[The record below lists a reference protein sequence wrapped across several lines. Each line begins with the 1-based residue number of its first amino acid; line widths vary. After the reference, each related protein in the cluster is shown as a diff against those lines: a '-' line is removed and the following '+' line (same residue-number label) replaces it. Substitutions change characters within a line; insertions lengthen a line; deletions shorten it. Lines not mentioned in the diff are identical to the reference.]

1 MSNINTAISTSD
13 EQLFTELTPEEGA
26 VVEGGSSLRLISL
39 TPVGNPFE
47 NDPAILVG
55 TRQVFSDQNVNDTR
69 LFSNTA
75 YEFGFDTI
83 VSIWDQD
90 NGAASDDLLGYRD
103 ATSAQA
109 GTGVQTLNALND
121 QGQGY
126 RLLYQVL

>member
-1 MSNINTAISTSD
+1 
-13 EQLFTELTPEEGA
+13 
-26 VVEGGSSLRLISL
+26 
-39 TPVGNPFE
+39 VGNPFE